1 MTEKKKKKLWETK
14 SLNSEFII
22 IRHEVK
28 RHYECNFSW
37 PFILKEV
44 WDLTCIFWNLFPEEL
59 SFHNKLQTQL
69 CLVSVRFGVKKGKGY
84 MGFKFSKL
92 DVYVILL
99 NFWSENSGIND
110 ILKRSKMGL
119 R

>member
-1 MTEKKKKKLWETK
+1 MA
-14 SLNSEFII
+14 
-22 IRHEVK
+22 
-28 RHYECNFSW
+28 
-37 PFILKEV
+37 FILKEV

-69 CLVSVRFGVKKGKGY
+69 CLVSVRFGMKKGKGY
-84 MGFKFSKL
+84 MGFKLSKL